1 MMETPILL
9 DAAGVPLRPGQ
20 RVLYASVGFFTV
32 GAFQWGTVVK
42 AYVRPFGGGEFVQ
55 IKRDDGKHIVLRWS
69 RRVVVMQQ
77 PQDTEAEAWLRGQLA
92 KLGT

>member
-1 MMETPILL
+1 METPILL

-20 RVLYASVGFFTV
+20 RVLYCSVGIF
-32 GAFQWGTVVK
+32 AICALQWGTVIR
-42 AYVRPFGGGEFVQ
+42 AYIPAGGGERIQ
-55 IKRDDGKHIVLRWS
+55 IRRDDSKHIVLRWS

-77 PQDTEAEAWLRGQLA
+77 PQDTKAEAWLRGQLA

>member
-1 MMETPILL
+1 METPILL

-42 AYVRPFGGGEFVQ
+42 AYERPFGGGEFVQ

-77 PQDTEAEAWLRGQLA
+77 PQDTEAEQWLRRQLET
-92 KLGT
+92 LGS